1 MAGAPSPLLHG
12 VGGRTVRDNLNVR
25 TIVAIVVGITI
36 GALVGLSARSGPATV
51 VTARLQADVA
61 PTVKDYVVLVSGL
74 YAVDHDVERARA
86 RLAQLGLPDP
96 AAEVETL
103 AQQFR
108 TDPSLTKD
116 NQKLLVDLATLGQAL
131 GVKQPELLAYVA
143 TPTPKAR
150 PVAAPKTAP
159 TATAAPTTPA
169 PTPLPTVDWDIR
181 LSAKLEP
188 PIKVVPATVKSGET
202 YWRLIRAYW
211 QNPDEGHQA
220 HHIFANVL
228 NKEGI
233 AMGQPIIVENGGK
246 TTVPAQ
252 PKPDSDYLINF
263 PMAGTLG
270 SYSVY
275 VAGDTPSDRINGLGL
290 GFAKG
295 GKDHTCFLLTF
306 QETIAP

>member
-1 MAGAPSPLLHG
+1 MQSH
-12 VGGRTVRDNLNVR
+12 LNVR
-25 TIVAIVVGITI
+25 LIAGVLAGI
-36 GALVGLSARSGPATV
+36 AVGLLLSAILRLGQPAMV
-51 VTARLQADVA
+51 VTARMQADVA

-74 YAVDHDVERARA
+74 YAIDHDADRARA
-86 RLAQLGLPDP
+86 RLAQLGLQDP
-96 AAEVETL
+96 AAEVEAL
-103 AQQFR
+103 AQRFLA
-108 TDPSLTKD
+108 DPAGAEA

-131 GVKQPELLAYVA
+131 GVTQPDLLAYVA

-150 PVAAPKTAP
+150 AVAAPKPAP
-159 TATAAPTTPA
+159 TATVAPAAPT
-169 PTPLPTVDWDIR
+169 PTPLPTLDWDIR

-188 PIKVVPATVKSGET
+188 PVKVQPAQVESGET

-211 QNPDEGHQA
+211 QDPDEGHQA
-220 HHIFANVL
+220 FHIFANVL
-228 NKEGI
+228 NKDGI
-233 AMGQPIIVENGGK
+233 AIGQPIIVENGGK
-246 TTVPAQ
+246 TLVPVQ
-252 PKPDSDYLINF
+252 PKPDSDYLINY

-275 VAGDTPSDRINGLGL
+275 VAGDTPSDRIVGLGL